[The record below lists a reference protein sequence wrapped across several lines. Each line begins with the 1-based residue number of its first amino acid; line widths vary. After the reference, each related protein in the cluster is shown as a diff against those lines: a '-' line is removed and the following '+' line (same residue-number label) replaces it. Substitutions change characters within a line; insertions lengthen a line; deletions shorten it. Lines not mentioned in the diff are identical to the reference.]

1 MPISIKKYAYIRI
14 LTTGDIAE
22 ERFFNPQLKL
32 VYGRFCHEF

>member
-22 ERFFNPQLKL
+22 EIFFNPQLKV